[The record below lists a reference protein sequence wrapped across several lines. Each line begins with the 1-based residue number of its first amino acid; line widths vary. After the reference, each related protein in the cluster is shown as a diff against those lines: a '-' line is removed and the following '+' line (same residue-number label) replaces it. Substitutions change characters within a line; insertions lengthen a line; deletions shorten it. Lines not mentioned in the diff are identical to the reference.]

1 MLLPFVAAAAISC
14 APAPVLAHPRADRPR
29 YALNVR
35 VASSF
40 RLVTGDLTVTFT
52 PNRPTDRLVFR
63 LWPNGPTQRSQGSR
77 LDAGPVTSQ
86 GKQLR
91 TTRPDPTTLVVRPE
105 QPLAAGSEIT
115 VHMPWRL
122 SVPNTRADRIA
133 RFAGGLRLGT
143 FFPLLAWDPR
153 RGWVT
158 DPPSRILA
166 ETATSP
172 AADYDVTV
180 AVPRGTRAI
189 VTGDANAPG
198 RWHAEAVRDL
208 ALAVGRFRMAST
220 TAHVPNQVAV
230 RVATISGSSEPLLKL
245 AKSALERLSNK
256 YGAYPWKSYT
266 LVVPPAFF
274 SGGIEYP
281 TLTYVGRGPYTR
293 LIVDHEPAHQW
304 FYSLVGNDQARDPW
318 LDETLAT
325 WAQTRLGSQE
335 PPPRRRYPQSALRH
349 VGSPLTYWNRVG
361 RSYYYGVYGEGV
373 RALRSLGNNA
383 KVDCALRSYAARH
396 AYGIANPA
404 DLLDE
409 LNAVIPGAE
418 KHLRAWGIRRH

>member
-1 MLLPFVAAAAISC
+1 MLLPFVAAAAITC
-14 APAPVLAHPRADRPR
+14 APPPAVAQPRADRPR
-29 YALNVR
+29 YALNLR

-52 PNRPTDRLVFR
+52 PNRATDRLVFR
-63 LWPNGPTQRSQGSR
+63 LWPNGPTQRAQGSR
-77 LDAGPVTSQ
+77 LDAGLVTSQ
-86 GKQLR
+86 GKQVR

-122 SVPNTRADRIA
+122 RVPPARSDRIA

-158 DPPSRILA
+158 NPPARILA
-166 ETATSP
+166 ESSTAP
-172 AADYDVTV
+172 AADYDLTV
-180 AVPRGTRAI
+180 AVPSGTRAV
-189 VTGDANAPG
+189 VTGDANGPG
-198 RWHAEAVRDL
+198 RWHAEAVRDI
-208 ALAVGRFRMAST
+208 ALAVGRFRIAST
-220 TAHVPNQVAV
+220 TAHAPNPVAV
-230 RVATISGSSEPLLKL
+230 RVATVNGSSAPMLKL
-245 AKSALERLSNK
+245 AKSALERLSRK
-256 YGAYPWKSYT
+256 YGAYPWKTYT
-266 LVVPPAFF
+266 LVVPPDFF
-274 SGGIEYP
+274 AGGIEYP
-281 TLTYVGRGPYTR
+281 MLVYVGRSPYAR
-293 LIVDHEPAHQW
+293 LIVDHETAHQW

-325 WAQTRLGSQE
+325 WAQTRLGPQE
-335 PPPRRRYPQSALRH
+335 LPPRRGLPQSALRH

-361 RSYYYGVYGEGV
+361 GSYYYGVYGEGV

-383 KVDCALRSYAARH
+383 KVDCALRSYAARQ
-396 AYGIANPA
+396 AYGIARPA

-418 KHLRAWGIRRH
+418 KRLRAWGIRRH